1 MGANRMADPK
11 NMNEPETKG
20 DQKGI
25 LLETG
30 TNEFEIVEFTIGD
43 VNYGIN
49 VAKVREVIT
58 RVPVT
63 EMPQAHPYID
73 GLFTLRGKAIPLVN
87 LPRCLGLKSDNEQ
100 RNIIVTEINN
110 YDIGFLVDNVSRI
123 HRISWK
129 EMEPAPEVGDQTRV
143 VGIIK
148 MKDRIVLLLDF
159 ETIIA
164 EINPE
169 INEKLT
175 TIEEASEDIKDRRNK
190 AHVVVAEDS
199 PLLRD
204 LLVNT
209 LHESGY
215 KFVRDFGNGQDAWDY
230 LAALSKKDGPIE
242 NHVAVIVSD
251 VEMPKMDGHRL
262 LKLVREDERLGEV
275 PLVLFSSLIN
285 EEMRRKGKEL
295 GASGQIAKPEINQ
308 LIELLDHLVFNT
320 PLKTQALIDE
330 QKEED
335 KMDKEAAAAKGA

>member
-1 MGANRMADPK
+1 MAVA
-11 NMNEPETKG
+11 ETSG
-20 DQKGI
+20 DKKGI

-30 TNEFEIVEFTIGD
+30 TNEFEIVEFSIGK

-58 RVPVT
+58 RTPVT
-63 EMPQAHPYID
+63 NMPQAHPYID

-87 LPRCLGLKSDNEQ
+87 LPRCLNVQSNEEP

-110 YDIGFLVDNVSRI
+110 YNIGFLVENVSRI

-129 EMEPAPEVGDQTRV
+129 DMEPSPEVGGDSRV

-169 INEKLT
+169 INAKLT
-175 TIEEASEDIKDRRNK
+175 TFEEATDDIKDKRAN

-199 PLLRD
+199 NMLRD
-204 LLVNT
+204 LLVTT

-215 KFVRDFGNGQDAWDY
+215 RFVRDFGNGQDAWEY
-230 LAALSKKDGPIE
+230 LQALSKKPGDIE
-242 NHVAVIVSD
+242 EHVRIIVSD

-262 LKLVREDERLGEV
+262 LKLVRGDERLGEV
-275 PLVLFSSLIN
+275 PLVLFSSLIS
-285 EEMRRKGKEL
+285 EEMKRKGEEL
-295 GASGQIAKPEINQ
+295 GASGQISKPEINQ
-308 LIELLDHLVFNT
+308 LIGLLDNLIFGE
-320 PLKTQALIDE
+320 PLRE
-330 QKEED
+330 S
-335 KMDKEAAAAKGA
+335 DKEKLEIQQLKG